1 MAELIELI
9 TNKNVKDTVSSSK
22 ETQQKNLQDTIKKV
36 ESNVS
41 GLLGGVQSVIKNA
54 NNVISQSV
62 SGITSSIKDS
72 VSNFSNTVDNGLK
85 TTLTDISS
93 KTGSMIKDITGNC
106 NKGAVSQKL
115 SFIAN
120 ITDSSINAI
129 SLSGNN
135 STKLTGLFSSSS
147 LNKLSSSLNLPT
159 INNDSSLKNAISS
172 VSSSLNSFTSSA
184 KSIINDVKNIPNTII
199 KTVSD
204 EANSLVNS
212 ITSSVND
219 LSKKSGLGDLNSLI
233 KDVSELYTIGKDVY
247 DIVTGKDGSWINGIS
262 SVLNTSFSEV
272 QSLLNLASSLC
283 SSISHFDIQDYST
296 NKDLYDLLL
305 KKLSENG
312 MYKALEDLMNCI
324 DTDQYNDSRTYALLL
339 DTINTSAKNGDVYTV
354 DTIQK
359 FLGNGKINNTETLA
373 YTLALNIDDTNN
385 NNVTAFS
392 NLMTNLGITD
402 KQLIGYDYVDNVGN
416 KTYIYSTNT
425 INELKQ
431 NSPALTETLTSNS
444 SISKLSKGLVEILM

>member
-283 SSISHFDIQDYST
+283 SSISNFDIQDYST

-312 MYKALEDLMNCI
+312 MYKALEDLMNCT

-354 DTIQK
+354 GTIQK

-402 KQLIGYDYVDNVGN
+402 KQLIGYDYVDNIGN

-431 NSPALTETLTSNS
+431 NSPSLTEKLTSNS